1 MHIVGQPPIERVRWV
16 GWTIT
21 DQQKRRPFAT
31 LGQVSRGAV
40 AAPAA
45 LSRLG
50 ARKKASHDV
59 PSKKWPVRR
68 KKHTGPV
75 FSLALLG
82 EEMNQATVGVWEK
95 LRRLSGV
102 FR

>member
-1 MHIVGQPPIERVRWV
+1 MHVVGEPPIERVRWV

-31 LGQVSRGAV
+31 FGQASHSAV

-50 ARKKASHDV
+50 AREKASHGV
-59 PSKKWPVRR
+59 PSEKWPV
-68 KKHTGPV
+68 H
-75 FSLALLG
+75 
-82 EEMNQATVGVWEK
+82 
-95 LRRLSGV
+95 LSGKRTGQGFNRRYLV
-102 FR
+102 RK